1 MYLFKKELKE
11 GITKKIKISYL
22 ADNTGVSRVYLSNI
36 INSKV
41 AVKKAIAYCIT
52 KLIDK
57 DAEIEDYFT
66 RKEK

>member
-1 MYLFKKELKE
+1 MYLFKKGSKE
-11 GITKKIKISYL
+11 EITKKLKISYL
-22 ADNTGVSRVYLSNI
+22 ADNTGLSRVYLSNI

-57 DAEIEDYFT
+57 EAEIQDYFI
-66 RKEK
+66 RV

>member
-11 GITKKIKISYL
+11 EITKKFKISYL

-57 DAEIEDYFT
+57 EAEIQDYFI
-66 RKEK
+66 RV